1 MIRSCTVADFAAILA
16 VINDGAEAYRGAIP
30 VGCMHDPYMPDAH
43 LAAEIAAGVVFAAEV
58 AEGRV
63 RGVMGLQDKGD
74 VVLIRHAYVATAWQ
88 RQGIGAALL
97 DYWRRRTA
105 RPILIGTWAAARWAV
120 NFYTRH
126 GFTVVPEAEK
136 NRLLA
141 AYWTVPPEQVAHSVV
156 LADHRARSTR

>member
-1 MIRSCTVADFAAILA
+1 MIRLCAAADFTAIRA

-30 VGCMHDPYMPDAH
+30 ADCMHDPYMSDAQ

-63 RGVMGLQDKGD
+63 RGVMGMQDKGE
-74 VVLIRHAYVATAWQ
+74 VALIRHAYVATAWQ

-97 DYWRRRTA
+97 DHWRRRTP

-126 GFTVVPEAEK
+126 GFVLVPEAEK